1 MRLTIFKRKGTSLLV
16 KSNKILHLTQ
26 FFDPTLIRCVMM
38 MIIKGDELYCPEEK
52 LPQHKLINYVPK
64 WTIQK
69 QYPLYILNFH
79 VI

>member
-1 MRLTIFKRKGTSLLV
+1 M
-16 KSNKILHLTQ
+16 LHLTQ
-26 FFDPTLIRCVMM
+26 LFDPTLIRCVMM
-38 MIIKGDELYCPEEK
+38 IIIKGDERYCPEEK